1 METIKNY
8 SQPKANHGEQK
19 VIVDMAMTAE
29 TDELELQAG
38 EDDKEDIQDQDLP
51 VH

>member
-1 METIKNY
+1 MQTIKNY

-29 TDELELQAG
+29 TDELDLQAG
-38 EDDKEDIQDQDLP
+38 QNDKEDTQDQDLP
-51 VH
+51 NH